1 MEYSGLSA
9 EELVRACADT
19 GEPRAWEEFVRRF
32 QPFLAKVVSRAA
44 RIGRNQ
50 ASSPEQIDDLVQE
63 VFLKICRDRAE
74 TLKRLEF
81 PSTECLFGYL
91 KAIAVSVVYDR
102 LRRNRAYRRGGDI
115 APGAILSSEDA
126 RDIPEQVNAAAQMN
140 RQILIGEI
148 DGMLAEQPWRVRA
161 IFWLYYRN
169 GLSAKGISELPGVN
183 LTAKGVESAL
193 QRLGADIRLKI
204 SGSRGTKGFSE
215 VSTLSKEEAP

>member
-1 MEYSGLSA
+1 MEYSALSS

-19 GEPRAWEEFVRRF
+19 GDPRAWEEFVRRF

-44 RIGRNQ
+44 RIGWNQ
-50 ASSPEQIDDLVQE
+50 ANFPEQIDDLVQE
-63 VFLKICRDRAE
+63 VFLRICRDPRE

-115 APGAILSSEDA
+115 APAAVLSFEDA
-126 RDIPEQVNAAAQMN
+126 RDIPEQVDTAAQMS
-140 RQILIGEI
+140 RRILIGEI
-148 DGMLAEQPWRVRA
+148 NGMLAEQPRRDRA

-183 LTAKGVESAL
+183 LTVKGVESAL
-193 QRLGADIRLKI
+193 QRLGADVRLKI
-204 SGSRGTKGFSE
+204 FGSRETKGFPE
-215 VSTLSKEEAP
+215 VSTLSKKEAP